1 MRSGWWRGR
10 SRASSWLG
18 RGKRPTIDHRQ
29 LLDRH
34 PGLLHEAVSALTAN
48 DGLTTEELAA
58 LEISVAARIAE
69 NDFESLRDYKAHT
82 AFRTYLYFV
91 VSRALW
97 EYREERW
104 LRWRESAEESR
115 HGDAI
120 DRLQQLVCDEALAL
134 GEALDEVAGDDS
146 ARRAEL
152 EAVWADR
159 PWSKREVADLKWLD
173 LAESQDLVREPTSL
187 ERHLSA
193 AIRKLP
199 SEDRFVLGMHFHGK
213 VGLAAIANWRRR
225 PVEEESRVFAE
236 LLTGIGDDLARA
248 GVEAADIGALL
259 SDPRPGYVRDASAT
273 AAGRKN
279 PPQEGENGESRP
291 SNPVKMPDDPSD
303 GD

>member
-1 MRSGWWRGR
+1 MRAGWWRKR
-10 SRASSWLG
+10 SRALAWLG
-18 RGKRPTIDHRQ
+18 RGKRPAIDHRT

-48 DGLTTEELAA
+48 DRLTAEELDA
-58 LEISVAARIAE
+58 LVIRIRARIAE
-69 NDFESLRDYKAHT
+69 NDFESLRDYKVHQ
-82 AFRTYLYFV
+82 AFRPYLYFV
-91 VSRALW
+91 VSRALSD
-97 EYREERW
+97 YREERW
-104 LRWRESAEESR
+104 QRWWGSVEESG
-115 HGDAI
+115 HGDAVE
-120 DRLQQLVCDEALAL
+120 RLQQLVCDEALPL

-152 EAVWADR
+152 EAVWAGR
-159 PWSKREVADLKWLD
+159 PWSEREVADLKWMD
-173 LAESQDLVREPTSL
+173 LTESQGLVREPTSL

-213 VGLAAIANWRRR
+213 VSLAAIANWRRR

-236 LLTGIGDDLARA
+236 LLRRIADDLARA
-248 GVEAADIGALL
+248 DVEAADVGALL
-259 SDPRPGYVRDASAT
+259 SDPRPGYVRNASTA

-279 PPQEGENGESRP
+279 SAQEGEKDDSRP
-291 SNPVKMPDDPSD
+291 SNPVKMPDAPSN